1 MFRCV
6 CVCVCV
12 CVPHAGRPSTAKH
25 SLRTRKRKPL
35 RRRMAIRRCMRTCVG
50 MCMARGPLR
59 GRVRVGA
66 ACAEEVSMHE
76 VHRSARRGNK
86 GGGGRRPPRSGMKHE
101 LRRGRQGVG
110 GDAAHRKRAMVSLR
124 PQCVCQ
130 NLTSCSSLLNVAIG
144 PFDRRTPSRV
154 SRLQERCK
162 GCRFATAAL

>member
-1 MFRCV
+1 MCAARRETEHSETFAAHTEAQSLKKTDGHSEA
-6 CVCVCV
+6 
-12 CVPHAGRPSTAKH
+12 HA
-25 SLRTRKRKPL
+25 
-35 RRRMAIRRCMRTCVG
+35 CMRTCAG

-86 GGGGRRPPRSGMKHE
+86 GGGGRRTPRSGMKHE

-110 GDAAHRKRAMVSLR
+110 GDAAHREGAMVPLR

-130 NLTSCSSLLNVAIG
+130 NLTSCSSLVNVAGG